1 MLPDPNLVSV
11 LSVFRAVT
19 PNGFPA
25 RESVSV
31 ERHGHRT
38 VIVLDDGTTIDFD
51 ADELS
56 AAAGTVGSDLPFW
69 AGLRRAA

>member
-1 MLPDPNLVSV
+1 MLPDPATVSV
-11 LSVFRAVT
+11 LSVVRAVS
-19 PNGFPA
+19 PDGFPA
-25 RESVSV
+25 REMASV

-38 VIVLDDGTTIDFD
+38 VLVLDDGTTVDFD

-56 AAAGTVGSDLPFW
+56 AAVCPVASDQPFW